1 MPSLPPRLWA
11 ELFFD
16 SAWNPITADVRQT
29 SAVTVTRGLT
39 SESSS
44 QAQPTASELV
54 LDSRTHLYAP
64 RNPSSELYGKIGRNT
79 PLRWGY
85 RAGSPW
91 AAVDGTDGNELTTP
105 HSAGFDVTD
114 VDLRLDLALETWANG
129 QNLAARYVASGN
141 NRSWAVELAGTGQVT
156 FLWSP
161 DGTLASRISQFS
173 TIPVVA
179 YNGQRLALRITLDVD
194 NGASGYELRFYTGRT
209 VDDAEHE
216 WSLLGDPIVG
226 GATTAVYDAT
236 AGLELGDIAD
246 LAEDSM
252 SGKLHAFK
260 LFSGI
265 GVAGTLVASM
275 LASDAGVGAAS
286 FSSGGLTWTVAGG
299 AEMTNKHTRMSGE
312 VPEWPISRDVSGND
326 TTVAVAPTGVT
337 RRMDAGNKPQ
347 DSALL
352 RFIKANDPIECWPLT
367 DGADVTAGKSLNGS
381 PDMRLVLDTG
391 TATPEWG
398 QGSLAEWI
406 EPVVLLPASTDGTLK
421 GSTARA
427 SGAATGWSVD
437 FFYNGKQD
445 FDFTIADYGD
455 LSDADPRIGW
465 SFALDQSADQITLT
479 TVSAGETST
488 SSALQSTITSA
499 GVFDGAV
506 HHIRLTTSVSG
517 ANANFEIFV
526 DGVSEDSGTATGY
539 ASEEVLFVRPGWFYA
554 STTSDIPSIGY
565 VTYWGSSGVPSAAD
579 MYDAATGFQG
589 EKAGA
594 RITRLATEAGYTATV
609 AGESVYQRP
618 MGIQGRKK
626 LLELLNEAS
635 QTNFGHLLDA
645 RDRAEVI
652 HRGSSTLWNQHPALT
667 LDFSDGLIS
676 PPFKP
681 RDDDLLTEN
690 DVSVQREFGGV
701 PSRQILES
709 GALSVQDPPN
719 GVGRYDNEYTYS
731 LSEDDDAAQTAF
743 LRLHLGTFDGVRYSR
758 ITLDLANERVHQ
770 MIDDILRVDVG
781 DLIRL
786 TNLPE
791 DHGADDVDVI
801 VQGYSE
807 EAGPTAWRIT
817 FNCVPGEPW
826 RALTVDTEGLDRVDT
841 AGCELAE
848 DLDGAETSVDV
859 TTTATY
865 RWVDSATYAS
875 DFPFD
880 ILVGGEVMRVTACTG
895 TTTSQTFTVTRSVNG
910 VVKTHSTGADVRLF
924 KPVYIPL

>member
-1 MPSLPPRLWA
+1 MPSLPPALWA

-85 RAGSPW
+85 YEGSPW
-91 AAVDGTDGNELTTP
+91 LESDGTGTSGLTTP
-105 HSAGFDVTD
+105 DQSAFDVTD
-114 VDLRLDLALETWANG
+114 LDVRVDIALESWETQQALFSRWT
-129 QNLAARYVASGN
+129 ASGD
-141 NRSWAVELAGTGQVT
+141 NRAWGVYLAGTGQLA
-156 FLWSP
+156 FAWSP
-161 DGTLASRISQFS
+161 TGNSTFNTEFS
-173 TIPVVA
+173 DVNVPLVG
-179 YNGQRLALRITLDVD
+179 YNGQRMALRVTMDVN
-194 NGASGYELRFYTGRT
+194 NGAGAYELRFYTGRT
-209 VDDAEHE
+209 VDDEE
-216 WSLLGDPIVG
+216 WNLLGDPVIGVG
-226 GATTAVYDAT
+226 GNTAMRMTTQDASPGVSSFT
-236 AGLELGDIAD
+236 SNGLVWTLNT
-246 LAEDSM
+246 
-252 SGKLHAFK
+252 
-260 LFSGI
+260 
-265 GVAGTLVASM
+265 GVNL
-275 LASDAGVGAAS
+275 
-286 FSSGGLTWTVAGG
+286 
-299 AEMTNKHTRMSGE
+299 TNKHTRMSGE

-326 TTVAVAPTGVT
+326 TSVAVAPTGVT

-479 TVSAGETST
+479 TVSVGDTST

-517 ANANFEIFV
+517 ADATFEIFV

-565 VTYWGSSGVPSAAD
+565 VTYWGSSGAPSAAD

-635 QTNFGHLLDA
+635 QTNFGYLLDA
-645 RDRAEVI
+645 RDRAEAI

-667 LDFSDGLIS
+667 LDFSAGLIS

-719 GVGRYDNEYTYS
+719 GVGRYDSEYTYS
-731 LSEDDDAAQTAF
+731 LSEEDDAAQTAF

-807 EAGPTAWRIT
+807 EAGPTAWKIT

-826 RALTVDTEGLDRVDT
+826 RALTVDTEGLDRIDT

-848 DLDGAETSVDV
+848 DLDETETSVDV